1 MSSDRVCCTG
11 ECAVAEA
18 GQVAPEMLFLKPFRD
33 KRRDSRSHQLA
44 KGGAEQAPRAT
55 GTASGNR

>member
-1 MSSDRVCCTG
+1 M
-11 ECAVAEA
+11 
-18 GQVAPEMLFLKPFRD
+18 KPFRD

-55 GTASGNR
+55 GTASGNRTEPKA